1 MDSGSIH
8 LSLDLYRCDP
18 AALDDLEQVKRMI
31 AAAAEACG
39 AARFD
44 GVFHGFTPLGVTG
57 AGTAAST
64 SICAHTWPEHGYAA
78 VDIFSD
84 SAADG
89 VRRAAQVIVDGLGSG
104 EPRVREM
111 RRGVGRGG

>member
-1 MDSGSIH
+1 
-8 LSLDLYRCDP
+8 
-18 AALDDLEQVKRMI
+18 MI
-31 AAAAEACG
+31 EAAAEACDAG
-39 AARFD
+39 PLD
-44 GVFHGFTPLGVTG
+44 GVFHRFTPLGVTG

-89 VRRAAQVIVDGLGSG
+89 VRRAAQVIVEGLGS
-104 EPRVREM
+104 EAPQVREM
-111 RRGVGRGG
+111 RRRTG

>member
-1 MDSGSIH
+1 MDRRSTH
-8 LSLDLYRCDP
+8 LSLDLYRCDS
-18 AALDDLEQVKRMI
+18 AALDDLEHVKRTI
-31 AAAAEACG
+31 VAAAEACG
-39 AARFD
+39 AAQFD
-44 GVFHGFTPLGVTG
+44 GVFHRFTPLGVTG

-84 SAADG
+84 NAADG

-104 EPRVREM
+104 APQVREM

>member
-1 MDSGSIH
+1 MGSRSIH

-39 AARFD
+39 AVAFD
-44 GVFHGFTPLGVTG
+44 GVFHRFTPLGVTG

-89 VRRAAQVIVDGLGSG
+89 VRRAARVIVDGLGSVAP
-104 EPRVREM
+104 EVREM